1 MACAYNI
8 DTANSEHVNATM
20 LIHNSVTPRGV
31 VDDDVAVVESDDT
44 DE

>member
-1 MACAYNI
+1 
-8 DTANSEHVNATM
+8 M

-44 DE
+44 DEWSVNI